1 MPDGHFVYRSGT
13 NNVFVFLR
21 SFYQDPNNL
30 KLTVDVMEA
39 TKIYPLGGQASARSM
54 QFPDASGVPAN
65 MIPVS
70 DAGAF
75 VQLKALVDSEG
86 PQLADPDWRGM
97 LAAIGIVQGQPF
109 NPDAAVRAILDCAA
123 RTAYKMS
130 RVIGVRAKKLSRS
143 LVSSS
148 IPTAVGSTQLPTG
161 TPIGNPGGAAR
172 PGLGTRTAGNP
183 RDLDARIWFSP
194 TTVRG
199 APE

>member
-1 MPDGHFVYRSGT
+1 LPSGIRPGQTQTNCAREGNTGPVPDGHFVYRSGT

-30 KLTVDVMEA
+30 KPTVDVMEA

-130 RVIGVRAKKLSRS
+130 RVIGTQETVAVAR
-143 LVSSS
+143 SSS

-161 TPIGNPGGAAR
+161 
-172 PGLGTRTAGNP
+172 LHRTLAE
-183 RDLDARIWFSP
+183 R
-194 TTVRG
+194 
-199 APE
+199 